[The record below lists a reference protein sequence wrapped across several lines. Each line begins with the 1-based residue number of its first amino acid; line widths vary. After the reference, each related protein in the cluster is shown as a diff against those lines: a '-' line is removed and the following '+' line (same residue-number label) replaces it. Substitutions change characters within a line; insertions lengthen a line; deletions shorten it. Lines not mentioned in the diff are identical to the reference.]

1 MGVGYGED
9 ITMLNTHQQLVKA
22 TSVKPRQ
29 NLRSQTPGTTT
40 GLLKL
45 LSSLAQAEK
54 GSGDRV
60 PSQDQ
65 LKRSQS
71 TGKTVKKDRRP
82 RERNKKG
89 QGSAEAEDLFPS
101 PARKPSFPFQWAWES
116 FITDGQA
123 LLHSTSLE
131 APGHQ
136 ALWPLPSAGPQLKS
150 RCKST
155 ANLPETFGFCQKSE
169 AQKQERRQKLGTGG
183 YSLLLPGKAENQELE
198 PSSEYGLWSSGR
210 RSESGSGSGSG
221 SEETLE
227 LEGLCVEETERVLSP
242 KEQPQ
247 FPRSD
252 LILEEE
258 QFSEATEA
266 EEGEHSTPYRRKDS
280 SQKKGQNSGEEAL
293 EQGELQDER
302 QGSSSSSN
310 NLRGPQRGK
319 SRAKEMEG
327 PWDLE
332 KPGLGIQTKL
342 GWAQGGG
349 WDCSSKQTWKALRA
363 AVQASNKSEKA
374 HTLGDDE
381 TFLSANFPNR
391 TFHKRQEA
399 TRSLLQSWEWQQQE
413 ERQQAEIRRAREQRV
428 QHQVARC
435 LAAYTP
441 QGSRGPVTSQRKL
454 EELRRQERQRFAE
467 YQAELQSIRHRV
479 KARPFPTNARLT
491 VTRRFS
497 QVLSA
502 LGVDEEQLLAET
514 GKGHTEGTSQ
524 KPRSHRPMGVR
535 MKPSSQSPPRTESTG
550 SQPGRPSSPSLK
562 PEKSPR

>member
-1 MGVGYGED
+1 
-9 ITMLNTHQQLVKA
+9 MLNTHQQLVKA

-45 LSSLAQAEK
+45 LSSLEGKLQD

-332 KPGLGIQTKL
+332 KLHRQIQQEL
-342 GWAQGGG
+342 
-349 WDCSSKQTWKALRA
+349 DCGSSKQTWKALRA

>member
-1 MGVGYGED
+1 
-9 ITMLNTHQQLVKA
+9 MLNTHQQLVKA

-54 GSGDRV
+54 RPLGSGDRV

-332 KPGLGIQTKL
+332 KLHRQIQQEL
-342 GWAQGGG
+342 
-349 WDCSSKQTWKALRA
+349 DCGSSKQTWKALRA

-479 KARPFPTNARLT
+479 KARPFLFQQAMQTNARLT

>member
-1 MGVGYGED
+1 
-9 ITMLNTHQQLVKA
+9 
-22 TSVKPRQ
+22 
-29 NLRSQTPGTTT
+29 
-40 GLLKL
+40 
-45 LSSLAQAEK
+45 
-54 GSGDRV
+54 
-60 PSQDQ
+60 
-65 LKRSQS
+65 
-71 TGKTVKKDRRP
+71 
-82 RERNKKG
+82 
-89 QGSAEAEDLFPS
+89 
-101 PARKPSFPFQWAWES
+101 
-116 FITDGQA
+116 
-123 LLHSTSLE
+123 
-131 APGHQ
+131 
-136 ALWPLPSAGPQLKS
+136 LPSAGPQLKS

-332 KPGLGIQTKL
+332 KLHRQIQQELDCGEWGPKSWGPSCPKLHGRARGSLRPGLGIQTKL

-349 WDCSSKQTWKALRA
+349 WDCSVGWERGYFLFGPMWTGSSKQTWKALRA

-399 TRSLLQSWEWQQQE
+399 TR
-413 ERQQAEIRRAREQRV
+413 
-428 QHQVARC
+428 
-435 LAAYTP
+435 
-441 QGSRGPVTSQRKL
+441 
-454 EELRRQERQRFAE
+454 
-467 YQAELQSIRHRV
+467 
-479 KARPFPTNARLT
+479 
-491 VTRRFS
+491 
-497 QVLSA
+497 
-502 LGVDEEQLLAET
+502 
-514 GKGHTEGTSQ
+514 
-524 KPRSHRPMGVR
+524 
-535 MKPSSQSPPRTESTG
+535 
-550 SQPGRPSSPSLK
+550 
-562 PEKSPR
+562 